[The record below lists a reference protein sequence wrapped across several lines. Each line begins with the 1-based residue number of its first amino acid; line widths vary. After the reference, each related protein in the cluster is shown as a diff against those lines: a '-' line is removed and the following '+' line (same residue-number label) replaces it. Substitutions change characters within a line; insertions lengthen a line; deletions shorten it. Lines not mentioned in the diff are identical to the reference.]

1 MMRMAFY
8 ECGVILFMLGL
19 CWGRALHSEMDDEIK
34 HDSERWGLKRRSY
47 ATEEQPCPTWY
58 LETKHNTLTRCV
70 CGDTLGGIVS
80 CDYAEEKTLIHANQC
95 MSYNETFN
103 DTVVGRC
110 AFNYH
115 YPDTQTMYVTLP
127 NDTSELNSF
136 MCSGLNRTGLLCSQC
151 QQGLGPAVLSYQRP
165 CVECFDKR
173 YGWLLY
179 ITATLIPTTILCF
192 IVIVFQFRVTSAEMN
207 AFVFLCQIST
217 CASTVSNPYIY
228 VHYTAD
234 LVAIRYFQ
242 LAVLTFYGFW
252 NLDFF
257 QYFVPPT
264 CISSDM
270 SILHTVAL
278 GYVVAIYPLVL
289 TVVIYFCIE
298 MHDSGVRVV
307 VCVWRPF
314 RVCFARF
321 RRRWDPKGSV
331 INAFATFL
339 LLSYSKLLTVSY
351 SLLNAS
357 TLHNSRGETVGPAV
371 LYYDASI
378 ESFSTEHL
386 PFALLAICVL
396 LVFAVFPL
404 LLLLLYPMRS
414 FQRCL
419 GYCTGRRW
427 QFLHTFAD
435 AFQGCYKNGTNGTHD
450 YRYFAGL
457 YLFCRIVL
465 LAALA
470 YDDTYIWLILI
481 SLPVVVSLLFA
492 YFRPYKK
499 NFFNTIDCL
508 VCALLALAVY
518 GRLPVQLLYALGL
531 IPFLYFIS
539 FILFTILCQVAPFHT
554 CWNRIVDRLRTRNEN
569 QYPYLQR
576 DNNIDED
583 LPDRIVN
590 PDMYQP
596 LLQATNN
603 GTKGSSQD
611 DTQPQADINGLVA
624 YGSM

>member
-1 MMRMAFY
+1 M
-8 ECGVILFMLGL
+8 
-19 CWGRALHSEMDDEIK
+19 
-34 HDSERWGLKRRSY
+34 
-47 ATEEQPCPTWY
+47 
-58 LETKHNTLTRCV
+58 
-70 CGDTLGGIVS
+70 
-80 CDYAEEKTLIHANQC
+80 
-95 MSYNETFN
+95 
-103 DTVVGRC
+103 
-110 AFNYH
+110 
-115 YPDTQTMYVTLP
+115 
-127 NDTSELNSF
+127 
-136 MCSGLNRTGLLCSQC
+136 
-151 QQGLGPAVLSYQRP
+151 
-165 CVECFDKR
+165 
-173 YGWLLY
+173 
-179 ITATLIPTTILCF
+179 
-192 IVIVFQFRVTSAEMN
+192 
-207 AFVFLCQIST
+207 
-217 CASTVSNPYIY
+217 
-228 VHYTAD
+228 
-234 LVAIRYFQ
+234 
-242 LAVLTFYGFW
+242 
-252 NLDFF
+252 
-257 QYFVPPT
+257 
-264 CISSDM
+264 
-270 SILHTVAL
+270 
-278 GYVVAIYPLVL
+278 
-289 TVVIYFCIE
+289 
-298 MHDSGVRVV
+298 
-307 VCVWRPF
+307 
-314 RVCFARF
+314 CFARF

-339 LLSYSKLLTVSY
+339 LLSYSKLLTESY

-435 AFQGCYKNGTNGTHD
+435 AFQGCYKNGTNGAHD

-470 YDDTYIWLILI
+470 YYDTYIWLILI
-481 SLPVVVSLLFA
+481 SLPVVGSLLFA

-539 FILFTILCQVAPFHT
+539 FILYTILFQIAPFRT
-554 CWNRIVDRLRTRNEN
+554 CWNRIVDRLRTKNKN
-569 QYPYLQR
+569 LYPYLQR
-576 DNNIDED
+576 DNNVDED

-596 LLQATNN
+596 LLQATNS

-611 DTQPQADINGLVA
+611 DTQPQADLNGLVA
-624 YGSM
+624 YGST